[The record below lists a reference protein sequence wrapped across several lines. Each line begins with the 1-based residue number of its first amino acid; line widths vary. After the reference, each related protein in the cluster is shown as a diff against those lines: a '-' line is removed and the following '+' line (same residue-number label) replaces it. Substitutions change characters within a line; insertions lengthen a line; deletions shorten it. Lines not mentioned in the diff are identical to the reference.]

1 MKILAHS
8 YVCPKGT
15 SLNGDRVFHTGE
27 EENYLKAAYQQ
38 LGTDYPKFYKMDV
51 LSKMAF
57 IGTELLLPHFPS
69 ELDLENDL
77 QLIFA
82 NSSASQYTDN
92 LFVDSYEKLNNPS
105 PSLFV
110 YTLPNI
116 VTGEL
121 CIRHKWY
128 GENCFFVEEAFNP
141 AHFSEWARQAL
152 NKGNSICLCG
162 WVEAKTNG
170 EQECFLFLLTH
181 SEDTDKSIE
190 PELSTLIKQYRNE

>member
-8 YVCPKGT
+8 YVGPKGVY
-15 SLNGDRVFHTGE
+15 LNGKNIFTALD
-27 EENYLKAAYQQ
+27 EENPLKSAYQQ
-38 LGTDYPKFYKMDV
+38 LNVDYPKFYKMDV

-57 IGTELLLPHFPS
+57 IGTEILLPFFPK
-69 ELDLENDL
+69 ELDQENDL

-82 NSSASQYTDN
+82 NNSASQNTDN
-92 LFVDSYEKLNNPS
+92 LFLESYEQLNKPS

-128 GENCFFVEEAFNP
+128 GENCFFVEEVFNP
-141 AHFSEWARQAL
+141 VHFAEWSQIAL
-152 NKGNSICLCG
+152 NKGNNSCLCG

-170 EQECFLFLLTH
+170 EQECFLFLLTN
-181 SEDTDKSIE
+181 SENSEHSIE
-190 PELSTLIKQYRNE
+190 LELSTLIKQYRNE

>member
-15 SLNGDRVFHTGE
+15 FLNGNVVFNTE
-27 EENYLKAAYQQ
+27 TEENYLKAAYQQ
-38 LGTDYPKFYKMDV
+38 LETDYPKFYKMDV

-57 IGTELLLPHFPS
+57 IGTELLLPAFPAGH
-69 ELDLENDL
+69 DLENDL

-92 LFVDSYEKLNNPS
+92 LFVDSYEKLTNPS

-128 GENCFFVEEAFNP
+128 GENCFFVEEAFDP
-141 AHFSEWARQAL
+141 GHFSDWSRQAL
-152 NKGNSICLCG
+152 NKGNSLCLCG

-181 SEDTDKSIE
+181 SENPDQSIE
-190 PELSTLIKQYRNE
+190 LELSTLIKQYRNE

>member
-15 SLNGDRVFHTGE
+15 FLNGTLVFDTKGE
-27 EENYLKAAYQQ
+27 ENTLKSAYQQ
-38 LGTDYPKFYKMDV
+38 LGADYPKFYKMDV

-57 IGTELLLPHFPS
+57 IGTELLLPYFPS
-69 ELDLENDL
+69 GIDLENEL

-82 NSSASQYTDN
+82 NSSASQNTDN
-92 LFVDSYEKLNNPS
+92 LFVESYEKLNNPS

-128 GENCFFVEEAFNP
+128 GENCFYIEDAFNP
-141 AHFSEWARQAL
+141 AHFSEWTQMAL
-152 NKGNSICLCG
+152 DKGNNSCLCG

-170 EQECFLFLLTH
+170 EQECFLFLLIN
-181 SEDTDKSIE
+181 SENREHSIE
-190 PELSTLIKQYRNE
+190 LELSTLIKQYRNE

>member
-15 SLNGDRVFHTGE
+15 YLNGKRVFDTSE
-27 EENYLKAAYQQ
+27 DENPFKSAYQQ
-38 LGTDYPKFYKMDV
+38 LGVEYPKFYKMDV

-57 IGTELLLPHFPS
+57 IGTELVLPFFPK
-69 ELDLENDL
+69 EVDLENDL

-82 NSSASQYTDN
+82 NSSASQYTDR
-92 LFVDSYEKLNNPS
+92 LFIDSYEQLNNPS

-141 AHFSEWARQAL
+141 DHFSEWAQIGL
-152 NKGNSICLCG
+152 NKGNNVCLCA

-170 EQECFLFLLTH
+170 EQECFLFLLTD
-181 SEDTDKSIE
+181 SEHADNSIE
-190 PELSTLIKQYRNE
+190 LELSTLIKQYRNE